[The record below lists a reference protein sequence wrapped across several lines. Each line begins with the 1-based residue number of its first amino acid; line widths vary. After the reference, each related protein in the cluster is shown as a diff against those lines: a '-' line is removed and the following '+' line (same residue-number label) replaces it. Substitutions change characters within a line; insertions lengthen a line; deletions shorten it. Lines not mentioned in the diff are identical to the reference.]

1 MANCTQDFVF
11 HCVMLQPFAL
21 CCLNSFLIMS
31 GLCVS
36 QHILLFIRGINV
48 NSCRS
53 VWVSVCWF
61 MKPCCVSSW
70 NRENR
75 VIIQD
80 VEEVPASLMCALAW
94 IYTHLLLDNNTV
106 FMSNDSVG
114 WAWRRPEGGPAGT
127 DSNTLLLSHT
137 SALMHIVTP
146 HTRLQHTHC
155 LSPPHLSLLHT
166 HSHNL
171 CRPTKICQRVC
182 MGFTSFTRAKERV
195 AKFGEH
201 SPSCRLTF

>member
-1 MANCTQDFVF
+1 MQDFVF

-21 CCLNSFLIMS
+21 CCLNSTLCIMS
-31 GLCVS
+31 GLCVRRHNIIIHQRNTCKQLQECLS
-36 QHILLFIRGINV
+36 ECMLIYEALLCAF
-48 NSCRS
+48 
-53 VWVSVCWF
+53 F
-61 MKPCCVSSW
+61 MKSRQSSDYT
-70 NRENR
+70 
-75 VIIQD
+75 D

-137 SALMHIVTP
+137 SALMHILTP
-146 HTRLQHTHC
+146 HTHLQRTHC

-182 MGFTSFTRAKERV
+182 MGFTSFTCAKERV
-195 AKFGEH
+195 AKFGAY